1 MKKKLNWNL
10 NVVCPQGIP
19 PNDEFILLQ
28 KNKNPNLLTPDFKS
42 MKKKPQLLVSDL
54 RWELLP
60 AS

>member
-28 KNKNPNLLTPDFKS
+28 KNKNPNLLTPEFKS
-42 MKKKPQLLVSDL
+42 MKKKPSYWFLI
-54 RWELLP
+54 
-60 AS
+60 